1 MLSSIVFMMFY
12 VETCKIIKFCLFWVS
27 THTSKKL
34 SGRWIQCNYWRAAGF
49 QENYIGLTYF
59 SQSEFACQLNLQ
71 HVVVSIALDNGYVG
85 L

>member
-1 MLSSIVFMMFY
+1 MYKHVKSLSSVCFGFPP
-12 VETCKIIKFCLFWVS
+12 
-27 THTSKKL
+27 HTSKML
-34 SGRWIQCNYWRAAGF
+34 SGRWIQCNYWRATDF

-59 SQSEFACQLNLQ
+59 SQSEFACQLNLP